1 MASFLEQLQMPALL
15 FGPGKHARST
25 NSTPQLSSERSQDP
39 VFEPFQNRLQKIDAK
54 LQFSTK
60 SERLMVWTTYNVP
73 KPNKI
78 QATVNRATVIRP
90 PHLRSLGIGRVGW
103 LVINGENHHWKPR
116 YKKRTENSVCKSD
129 NAARNPNTPNENAIR
144 TSSKGVDGT
153 MQPRHGPKTKQL
165 ELLVGVLDLKF
176 SKNNSDHSDH
186 INPSCITNQ

>member
-15 FGPGKHARST
+15 FGPGKHTKST
-25 NSTPQLSSERSQDP
+25 NSTPQLSSERCQDP

-103 LVINGENHHWKPR
+103 LVINGENPE
-116 YKKRTENSVCKSD
+116 YKKRTENSVWKSD
-129 NAARNPNTPNENAIR
+129 NAARNPSTPQRSRRHYTTKAWTKNQATGVAS
-144 TSSKGVDGT
+144 TSAGFKN
-153 MQPRHGPKTKQL
+153 
-165 ELLVGVLDLKF
+165 LK
-176 SKNNSDHSDH
+176 K
-186 INPSCITNQ
+186 IMTIPTIPTI